1 MGHNINKIFLS
12 CTIIALFTFSLVSPI
27 LLENNLNNVSIDS
40 FSNIIDDDNIPPNT
54 SDLTNRI
61 KYDYTPIDSFSDSG
75 DSFVIDD
82 TLAVYDSLNI
92 DLNSTNDYNNS
103 YTITSPTSYSD
114 DILQY
119 NLTLESAIEVDFIQ
133 DGGNRIIDEL
143 TSSIISYA
151 IEFDVL
157 TPYAIFH
164 GAQLGLETFGLGYVG
179 DEIDIYLVEKSV
191 SGTPNMSAI
200 LSTAIDNT
208 FSLANPLPVSSVDIM
223 AYIDFV
229 DYTLSIGSYFVV
241 ANLSTIDVDD
251 DSGLF
256 WRSQQ
261 ISQGRTYYHDGT
273 SWVGPDPNGRTV
285 AFASHIQ
292 ESDSGGNPLTYTD
305 PTTVNLTDNGADV
318 TTLDQII
325 SGTGLHI
332 LTSNKAVILQSNSS
346 YQFSRTYAS
355 TSVIDLLNSTYNEY
369 SNTWTHSW
377 TTDIVSLG
385 TYTNPTRFQA
395 FSVPN
400 DWNKTD
406 LSFLLNGGTP
416 ISGSWVGDVFE
427 FDLSILF
434 NINQYDGGNFEFTIT
449 SPNYIITTSIS
460 DMTQELGYWTHN
472 ETHASGFEGTTILS
486 TASIENFIT
495 SGGALNYSVLDSNGN
510 ILPLKSSLPV
520 NLIYLDNSSYTKNAY
535 TEGSLFKANVTFDPS
550 ISASDTEGYWTVVY
564 YWTNGTEA
572 GLFTQTITVVKP
584 TLASFFVEEEVG
596 GNWLELSSTEITRIN
611 GEAIN
616 IKVSYYNISDP
627 FFTGLGTYIP
637 NGDVY
642 YTTSWLDTDNLAF
655 DSGNYSYSIAPN
667 ITEGSYL
674 IDIFAQGPFLQSHS
688 DQFSLILLHEFRV
701 LEPQSVNQVYYYT
714 DNAEF
719 TFSVVDVT
727 NGSAPI
733 TNNLSIHVAINGTS
747 LTPMVEY
754 MGVGVDDHFLLTI
767 YNDVLDNLPANYE
780 VEISVQKTYFVE
792 TLGDPIASNTINYDI
807 TTVEDTSIEP
817 IASVTEANTS
827 SQVTLTFEWIDETH
841 SEQIKGA
848 TVVVSLDIP
857 EPDVELIE
865 NSENDGIYTIIVRIN
880 EPTILTLNVRV
891 TASKEGYDSVLSFI
905 LATISIKTPS
915 LPTTPPPTTP
925 TNGGLPIGLIIG
937 LSLVAVAG
945 LGIGAFFFTRT
956 QMSKRKE
963 KHETHKSKARA
974 IFQSAF
980 MIKRILVVHHETSS
994 PIYEYSLDD
1003 RAELDPSIIS
1013 GVLQAI
1019 SSIGAEM
1026 SGARTGIKKIEYYNF
1041 VVTSASSGAYT
1052 SYIFS
1057 DTELEVEFEQGLD
1070 NLVRW
1075 FDVIFGYEGS
1085 KWEGSMD
1092 IFNEYKE
1099 SINEKVVEEL
1109 FLWFMFPLQ
1118 VAPQIIENLNKLKT
1132 IDQEIVSFIKGK
1144 GKATTAV
1151 ILDQLDE
1158 YSNEEILDRIMTLVK
1173 EEKLKTNN
1181 SDGVTSK

>member
-1 MGHNINKIFLS
+1 MGHNINKKILS
-12 CTIIALFTFSLVSPI
+12 CTIIALFTFSLVSSI
-27 LLENNLNNVSIDS
+27 LIENNLNNFSIDS
-40 FSNIIDDDNIPPNT
+40 FSNIIDDDNISPNT

-61 KYDYTPIDSFSDSG
+61 KYDYTPIDSLSDSG
-75 DSFVIDD
+75 DSLVIDD

-92 DLNSTNDYNNS
+92 DLNSTNGYNNS

-119 NLTLESAIEVDFIQ
+119 NLTLESAIDVDFIQ
-133 DGGNRIIDEL
+133 DGGNRIVDEL
-143 TSSIISYA
+143 TSSRISYA
-151 IEFDVL
+151 IGFDVL

-164 GAQLGLETFGLGYVG
+164 GAQLGLEIFGLGYVG
-179 DEIDIYLVEKSV
+179 DEIDIFLVEKSV

-208 FSLANPLPVSSVDIM
+208 FSLANPLPVSSIDIM

-261 ISQGRTYYHDGT
+261 ISQGITYYHDGT

-305 PTTVNLTDNGADV
+305 PTTVDLTDNGANV

-332 LTSNKAVILQSNSS
+332 LTSNRAVILQSNSS

-377 TTDIVSLG
+377 TTDVVSLG
-385 TYTNPTRFQA
+385 TYTNTTRFQA

-400 DWNKTD
+400 DWNKTAF
-406 LSFLLNGGTP
+406 SFLLNGGIP
-416 ISGSWVGDVFE
+416 ITGSWVGNVFE
-427 FDLSILF
+427 YNLSILF
-434 NINQYDGGNFEFTIT
+434 NINQYDSGNFEFTIT
-449 SPNYIITTSIS
+449 SPNYITTTSIS
-460 DMTQELGYWTHN
+460 DTLQELGYWTNN
-472 ETHASGFEGTTILS
+472 ETHAFGFEGTTILS

-520 NLIYLDNSSYTKNAY
+520 NLIYLDNSSYTNDAY

-550 ISASDTEGYWTVVY
+550 ISASDAEGYWTVVY

-572 GLFTQTITVVKP
+572 GLFTQTITVFKP

-596 GNWLELSSTEITRIN
+596 GDWLELSSTEITRIN

-655 DSGNYSYSIAPN
+655 DSGNYSYSLAPN

-674 IDIFAQGPFLQSHS
+674 IDIYAKGPFLQSHS

-701 LEPQSVNQVYYYT
+701 LEPQSVNPVYYYI

-754 MGVGVDDHFLLTI
+754 MSVGVDDHFLLTI

-780 VEISVQKTYFVE
+780 VEISVQKIYFVE
-792 TLGDPIASNTINYDI
+792 SLGDPIASNTINYDI
-807 TTVEDTSIEP
+807 LAVADTSVEP
-817 IASVTEANTS
+817 IITVSETNTS
-827 SQVTLTFEWIDETH
+827 SQITLTFEWIDETH

-848 TVVVSLDIP
+848 TIEVSLDIAKP
-857 EPDVELIE
+857 GVEIIE
-865 NSENDGIYTIIVRIN
+865 NSENDGIYTLIIRIN
-880 EPTILTLNVRV
+880 EPETKTLNVRV
-891 TASKEGYDSVLSFI
+891 TASKEGYDTVLSFI
-905 LATISIKTPS
+905 LATISIKTP
-915 LPTTPPPTTP
+915 T
-925 TNGGLPIGLIIG
+925 GGLPIGLIIA
-937 LSLVAVAG
+937 LSLVVVAG
-945 LGIGAFFFTRT
+945 LGVGAFFVTRT

-963 KHETHKSKARA
+963 EHEADKSKARA

-994 PIYEYSLDD
+994 PIYEYSLDE

-1052 SYIFS
+1052 IYSFS

-1070 NLVRW
+1070 NLVKW
-1075 FDVIFGYEGS
+1075 FDVIFGYEGA

-1092 IFNEYKE
+1092 IFNEYKT

-1118 VAPQIIENLNKLKT
+1118 APSKTLEDLSKLKT
-1132 IDQEIVSFIKGK
+1132 IDQEIVSFINGK
-1144 GKATTAV
+1144 GKATTAL
-1151 ILDQLDE
+1151 IMDQLDE
-1158 YSNEEILDRIMTLVK
+1158 YSNEAILERIMILVK
-1173 EEKLKTNN
+1173 EEKLITNN
-1181 SDGVTSK
+1181 AD